1 MGALAAA
8 KIGREQPIRV
18 HRPEA
23 TLVSGFPLRPA
34 IAANTAEATALW
46 DEFFGSFFDR
56 QAAVRLVHETNP
68 RVHNRWR
75 PKLALV
81 LPPDFSVDRPSH
93 RADLTAALEVLAATV
108 EQYKIECIS
117 NSPDASRLFAEVRPY
132 SAEAVAGCVGA
143 LVLGSRALNDEVAAI
158 RPSRRVTA
166 DPCAFRTEGHRI
178 VFEQGRLDW
187 PFAPAED
194 SEVIG
199 SCSQGLIS
207 AFVDENDDTP
217 AFLDALMRFASGG
230 SGLRV
235 TLSSRSDEVFAESVR
250 TALADVPQIEVEPAP
265 AETTSEAKAG
275 VGPAGF
281 VLGNEPIALLTRR
294 DPSRPAFL
302 FHEGRFFRCDCEG
315 LSRTSLYLYRGEEQ
329 LSSVLLGHWLRSL
342 SDRPRTGSGATVPNE
357 MTEPLVSIVV
367 PVYDRTTELIRLASS
382 IFNQSYPWI
391 EVVFVSNGSPPET
404 LEALRLAE
412 GHLMK
417 HRFRVKT
424 IEIPRPC
431 GSATIPRDVGIRSA
445 SGDLICVLDSDDWL
459 EPDFFHFLTSQ
470 GTAWRDD
477 TIYYPK
483 KVFQD
488 FGRTMREGFPWNT
501 PLAGPGTVESENL
514 PGTLRKLG
522 NFFCN
527 SGVCFSKSLFQRAG
541 GIDHRLH
548 YGEDLYL
555 WWRMALVGAR
565 AEGHDGLVNIALH
578 PGNNELAV
586 GEDGRLEEAV
596 ELACDRGQSQW
607 L

>member
-46 DEFFGSFFDR
+46 AEILGAFFDR

-93 RADLTAALEVLAATV
+93 RADLTVALEVLAATV
-108 EQYKIECIS
+108 DQYNLECIS
-117 NSPDASRLFAEVRPY
+117 NSPEASRLFAEVRPY
-132 SAEAVAGCVGA
+132 SAEALAGCVGA
-143 LVLGSRALNDEVAAI
+143 LVLGSRPLNDEVAAI

-166 DPCAFRTEGHRI
+166 DPCAFRTEGWRI
-178 VFEQGRLDW
+178 VFEQGRLDL
-187 PFAPAED
+187 PFEPADD
-194 SEVIG
+194 SEVLG
-199 SCSQGLIS
+199 ACSQGVIS
-207 AFVDENDDTP
+207 AFVDENDEAP
-217 AFLDALMRFASGG
+217 AFLDALRRLASGG
-230 SGLRV
+230 LGLRV
-235 TLSSRSDEVFAESVR
+235 TLSSRSDDAFAESVR
-250 TALADVPQIEVEPAP
+250 MALADVLRIEVLPAP
-265 AETTSEAKAG
+265 AEAD
-275 VGPAGF
+275 PAGF
-281 VLGNEPIALLTRR
+281 VLSNEPIALLTRR
-294 DPSRPAFL
+294 DPSRPSFL
-302 FHEGRFFRCDCEG
+302 FHEGRFLRVDAEG
-315 LSRTSLYLYRGEEQ
+315 LSRPSLYLHRGEEQ
-329 LSSVLLGHWLRSL
+329 HAETLLGHWLKSPDDQTRN
-342 SDRPRTGSGATVPNE
+342 GSGATVPKE
-357 MTEPLVSIVV
+357 IVEPLVSIVV

-417 HRFRVKT
+417 HRFRVKI

-459 EPDFFHFLTSQ
+459 EPEFFHFLTSQ
-470 GTAWRDD
+470 GAAWRDD

-483 KVFQD
+483 KVFRD

-501 PLAGPGTVESENL
+501 PLAGPGTVESQSL
-514 PGTLRKLG
+514 PSTLRKLG
-522 NFFCN
+522 NFLCN

-586 GEDGRLEEAV
+586 GDDGRLQDAV